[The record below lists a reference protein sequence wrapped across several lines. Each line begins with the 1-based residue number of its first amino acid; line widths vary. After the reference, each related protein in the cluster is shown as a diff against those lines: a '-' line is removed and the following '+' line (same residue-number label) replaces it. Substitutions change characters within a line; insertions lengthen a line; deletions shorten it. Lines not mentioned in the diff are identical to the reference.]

1 MSSGFKMDPEL
12 KQKWIAA
19 LKSGEYKQ
27 GKACL
32 HNEDED
38 TYCCLGVLNE
48 VAQLGVP
55 GDSGYLGGAAILA
68 PYIQGEI
75 VRMNDCLGYSF
86 EGIANW
92 IEENL

>member
-32 HNEDED
+32 HNEEQG
-38 TYCCLGVLNE
+38 TYCCLGVLNK
-48 VAQLGVP
+48 VAAYGYP
-55 GDSGYLGGAAILA
+55 GDNAGLGDELDARVQNQLMH
-68 PYIQGEI
+68 
-75 VRMNDCLGYSF
+75 MNDSKGYSF

>member
-1 MSSGFKMDPEL
+1 MSSDSKMDPEL

-27 GKACL
+27 GKSCL
-32 HNEDED
+32 HDVEQD

-48 VAQLGVP
+48 VAGYGYHSTDGILGTELDQRVQIQL
-55 GDSGYLGGAAILA
+55 IH
-68 PYIQGEI
+68 
-75 VRMNDCLGYSF
+75 MNDFLDYSF

>member
-27 GKACL
+27 GKARL
-32 HNEDED
+32 HDKNAG

-48 VAQLGVP
+48 VAAYGYPGGNAGLGYELPARVQSQL
-55 GDSGYLGGAAILA
+55 IH
-68 PYIQGEI
+68 
-75 VRMNDCLGYSF
+75 MNDSKGYSF